1 MFTFSVKKML
11 TLNPFEHRK
20 YSKEVMPVDDAVYQ
34 ASQNTTPKNQDKIL
48 SLTDSDTDSSRNEKP
63 GETLVDNHI
72 AVKKDRRKIL
82 DDEISAMKTTEF
94 FSHYLPFINAV
105 TGSDELDEDS
115 AMGNIAIINAVL
127 QFIKKEQV
135 LTQELINKLTEMFD
149 PEIRGVKTRIL
160 AIKFMSFFERF
171 QSEFAFHSKRE
182 KVAVKIFDFLAKK
195 YEAAGLNIEVE
206 KAQDTLSS
214 LISRRVCDRLARL
227 SAWQSKEIIDGVD
240 IIENTEDAEMRY
252 ELLNTLRDS
261 IEPIYHTAFAVV
273 QTRPE
278 RYPAKTAADILR
290 YVLDVFCQIDEVAFR
305 LCMHYTHEMLAMFNP
320 VIDDASTIFS
330 QTSLT
335 QAGLFHYDFL
345 NTPEPL
351 PSFSSAYR
359 H

>member
-1 MFTFSVKKML
+1 MFTLSVKKMPKL
-11 TLNPFEHRK
+11 SIFEYRK
-20 YSKEVMPVDDAVYQ
+20 HTKSVMPVDDAVYE
-34 ASQNTTPKNQDKIL
+34 ASQTTTLQNQDKIL

-72 AVKKDRRKIL
+72 AVKKDRRQIL

-135 LTQELINKLTEMFD
+135 LTQELINKLIEMFD

-182 KVAVKIFDFLAKK
+182 KIAAQIFDLLAKK
-195 YEAAGLNIEVE
+195 YEAAGWNIEVE
-206 KAQDTLSS
+206 KAQDALSS
-214 LISRRVCDRLARL
+214 LVSRRVCDRLARL

-261 IEPIYHTAFAVV
+261 IEPIYHTALAVV

-278 RYPAKTAADILR
+278 RYPAKTAEDILR

-320 VIDDASTIFS
+320 VIDDASTVFS